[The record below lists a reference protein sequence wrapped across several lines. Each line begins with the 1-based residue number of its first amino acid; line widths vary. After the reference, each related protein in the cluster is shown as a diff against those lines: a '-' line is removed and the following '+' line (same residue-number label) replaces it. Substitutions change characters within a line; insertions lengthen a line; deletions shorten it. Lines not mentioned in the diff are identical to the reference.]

1 MFDRRG
7 FVRAAGAAG
16 ALSISSA
23 AALAGWL
30 DRALSLASDLMTELK
45 SRGGAAA
52 PATLAANEGYW
63 TRVRSAYALSDEVV
77 NLDHG
82 WTNPTTLGAVN
93 ELVRGARALE
103 ALPAEELGR
112 LFFGESRDLRAVL
125 AEIVGVPAAEIAMVR
140 NATEAL
146 NTVLLGIPLKK
157 GDEVVCSAHDYFAML
172 DALEQRRAR
181 DGIVLRMVRPP
192 VPAPSLGALAELYEA
207 AIGSRTKLVL
217 LTSPSNVTGQL
228 LPVKRIAAAAHR
240 AGAEVLVDGAQS
252 LGVHEEPVSALDCD
266 YYGASAHKWLGTP
279 VGLGVLWIKPAKA
292 SSIWPLVP
300 PPPGVTGMRR
310 FEWLGTVPAYLHPAA
325 LPALALHQSL
335 GASRKAARLRYLS
348 SYLRRRLAQAVP
360 EARFYTTAD
369 ARMSTGINTIEL
381 PGADSDH
388 LQKTLRDRH
397 RILTQSMAGNSRR
410 PEIRGLRVTPNV
422 YTNPAELERFVAAVA
437 RG

>member
-1 MFDRRG
+1 MLDRRD
-7 FVRAAGAAG
+7 FVRAAGTAG
-16 ALSISSA
+16 MLSISSA
-23 AALAGWL
+23 AALAQQ
-30 DRALSLASDLMTELK
+30 LSGPTPTIELLRDVESHAS
-45 SRGGAAA
+45 AAA
-52 PATLAANEGYW
+52 PEALAGDESFW
-63 TRVRSAYALSDEVV
+63 VRVRSAYALNPNVV

-82 WTNPTTLGAVN
+82 WTNPTTVEAVN

-112 LFFGESRDLRAVL
+112 LFFGESRDLRDVL
-125 AEIVGVPAAEIAMVR
+125 AKDMGVPAAEIALVR
-140 NATEAL
+140 NATEAI
-146 NTVLLGIPLKK
+146 NTVLLGLSLKK
-157 GDEVVCSAHDYFAML
+157 GDEIVCSAHDYFAML

-192 VPAPSLGALAELYEA
+192 IPARSLGVLADLYEA
-207 AIGSRTKLVL
+207 AIGPRTKLVL

-228 LPVKRIAAAAHR
+228 LPVQRIAAAAHR

-252 LGVHEEPVSALDCD
+252 LGVHEEPVSALGCD

-279 VGLGVLWIKPAKA
+279 VGLGVLWISPAKTA
-292 SSIWPLVP
+292 RIWPLVP

-325 LPALALHQSL
+325 LSALALHQSL

-348 SYLRRRLAQAVP
+348 SYLRKRLAQAVP

-369 ARMSTGINTIEL
+369 PHMSMGINTIEF
-381 PGADSDH
+381 ASVDSDA
-388 LQKTLRDRH
+388 LQKVLRERH